1 MIMNG
6 EKMAEPSRLAVGGPP
21 EPNDERSE
29 ERGVGGPP
37 TAGGSTPD
45 PEVVARPVR
54 RRFTAAYKERILA
67 EVDGC
72 DEAGQVG
79 RILRR
84 EGLYSS
90 NLTLWRRARKQG
102 ALAALTPKKRGRK
115 SVEKNPLT
123 KKVVD
128 LERRN
133 SQLEEELRKARLIID
148 VQKKLASILDSLN
161 EGER

>member
-1 MIMNG
+1 MI
-6 EKMAEPSRLAVGGPP
+6 EPSTAAVGGPP

-29 ERGVGGPP
+29 ERGEGGPP
-37 TAGGSTPD
+37 TASASTPD

-54 RRFTAAYKERILA
+54 RTFTAAYKSRILA

-72 DEAGQVG
+72 TEPGKVG

-90 NLTLWRRARKQG
+90 NLTDWRKARKRG
-102 ALAALTPKKRGRK
+102 SLAALTPKKRGRK
-115 SVEKNPLT
+115 PIEKNLLT

-133 SQLEEELRKARLIID
+133 SRLVEELRKARLIID
-148 VQKKLASILDSLN
+148 VQKKLASILGSLN
-161 EGER
+161 EGEI